1 MFRFF
6 QNKPLLDEESIQWM
20 FDCFAWAL
28 RNFDAKVFFIETRLV
43 TPTNECFPGK
53 EHSEHAKAN
62 LILQQVKR
70 YAGMANWPLQLAGQQ
85 GGEMAVP
92 SPPFAGPVRG
102 QHALAPVTAGTSVV
116 LPVSYQ
122 PELLRNPQALIANYA
137 QRLAHYLGGTA
148 REAPPGGEENWP
160 HVTELLGVFMGFG
173 LMFANTAYH
182 VRVSSCGSCQ
192 GPAAVRINYL
202 SQFDIAYA
210 LAIFSVLKQ
219 IPAKDVMRHLKKTL
233 HPFFNKAVKDAIA
246 HEAELDRLK
255 EFQP

>member
-1 MFRFF
+1 MFNFF
-6 QNKPLLDEESIQWM
+6 QTKPLLDEESIQWM
-20 FDCFAWAL
+20 FDCFGWAL
-28 RNFDAKVFFIETRLV
+28 RNFDPRVFFDETILV

-53 EHSEHAKAN
+53 EHSEHGKAN

-70 YAGMANWPLQLAGQQ
+70 YAGMANWPLQLAQQQ

-92 SPPFAGPVRG
+92 SLPFAGAAWG
-102 QHALAPVTAGTSVV
+102 QHALAPVTAEASVY
-116 LPVSYQ
+116 LPVTYQ

-137 QRLAHYLGGTA
+137 QLLAHYLGGTA

-173 LMFANTAYH
+173 LMFANTAYR

-192 GPAAVRINYL
+192 GPVAERRNYL
-202 SQFDIAYA
+202 SQFDITYA

-219 IPAKDVMRHLKKTL
+219 IPAKEVIKHLKKTL
-233 HPFFNKAVKDAIA
+233 HPFYKNALKDVTA
-246 HEAELDRLK
+246 HEAELVRLK
-255 EFQP
+255 GFQL